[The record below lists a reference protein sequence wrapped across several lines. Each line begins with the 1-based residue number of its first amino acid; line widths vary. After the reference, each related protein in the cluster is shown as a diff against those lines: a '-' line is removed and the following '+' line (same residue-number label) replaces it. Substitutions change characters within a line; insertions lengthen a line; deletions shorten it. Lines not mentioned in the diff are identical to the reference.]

1 MPNKSVLLFVVLALS
16 SLMFAQANQQQ
27 STVGGVQPSS
37 ATCLFNFSSGSGQS
51 LTTYCVTQN
60 GNIAEFSANGTEFI
74 NSPGPAIEGF
84 GMCDNTAIGSSLD
97 YFDYASSDSGNWNPA
112 TATLNGTTVVV
123 NRTTTDG
130 HWQLTQTIT
139 DMKAFRGAY
148 GSARVTM
155 AIKNLSN
162 IERFLVAFRYAQV
175 NPAPFPFADFDTTPT
190 TALAMTPSAGGPG
203 LSSTGT
209 FIISPTNTDF
219 SVARVFQTTTPPD
232 PCGINNVSTTFFEG
246 TGGILQNY
254 SLDIKPNATR
264 TISMTYRP
272 I

>member
-1 MPNKSVLLFVVLALS
+1 MPNKAVLLSVVLALS
-16 SLMFAQANQQQ
+16 ALTFAQPNQQQ
-27 STVGGVQPSS
+27 STVGGVQPSN

-84 GMCDNTAIGSSLD
+84 GMCDNTGSPLD

-112 TATLNGTTVVV
+112 TATLTGTTVVV
-123 NRTTTDG
+123 KRTTTDG
-130 HWQLTQTIT
+130 NWQLTQTIT
-139 DMKAFRGAY
+139 DTKASTRAY

-155 AIKNLSN
+155 AIKNLSK

-175 NPAPFPFADFDTTPT
+175 NTPPIPFADFDTTPT
-190 TALAMTPSAGGPG
+190 TAWANTISAEGPG
-203 LSSTGT
+203 LSSTGA
-209 FIISPTNTDF
+209 FIISPTNTNS

-232 PCGINNVSTTFFEG
+232 PCGVNSFSTTFFEG
-246 TGGILQNY
+246 TGGILQIY

-264 TISMTYRP
+264 TISMTYKP